1 MIRHM
6 LFCVVGCLLAA
17 QAFALPDPVE
27 NRFPEME
34 TVGQGDLRWFGFN
47 VYQATLWAPDG
58 RYSPER
64 PFALEIVYRRDFSG
78 EQLSSASAQE
88 LERLGYSADAVA
100 RWERAMREV
109 FPSVRS
115 GERITGVSDGN
126 GGVLFYHDDE
136 QVGHITDPDFA
147 EAFFAIWLD
156 ERTRNGRL
164 RAALLGDSR

>member
-1 MIRHM
+1 MIRLM
-6 LFCVVGCLLAA
+6 VCIAGCLLAA
-17 QAFALPDPVE
+17 QTLALPDPVE
-27 NRFPEME
+27 HRFPEME

-64 PFALEIVYRRDFSG
+64 PFALEIVYRRDFTG
-78 EQLSSASAQE
+78 EQLSAASAKE
-88 LERLGYSADAVA
+88 LERLGYAAEEVS

-115 GERITGVSDGN
+115 GERLTGLADGN

-136 QVGHITDPDFA
+136 QVGHVTEAGFA

-164 RAALLGDSR
+164 RSALLGDSR